1 MRSTLIVLA
10 AVLALSGGAAPALAS
25 GRDVI
30 NDCTDDEI
38 LTKTYT
44 QQEYRDALA
53 KLPADA
59 DQYGNCRDIIARAQD
74 AAVAKAGSKG
84 AGSKNGGAGGAGGA
98 ATSGGGTPG
107 GTSGGGTSGG
117 GTSGGQPAAGPSVQ
131 PTKDQLA
138 AASAADRAAVQDA
151 ARNASRTSVGA
162 GNPIG
167 AQGVGTAP
175 GSGVSDLPVPV
186 LVLLGLLLAG
196 MLALAAIR
204 IRSLVHA
211 RGA

>member
-1 MRSTLIVLA
+1 MRSTLIALA
-10 AVLALSGGAAPALAS
+10 AVLAMFGGAAPALAS

-38 LTKTYT
+38 LSKTYT
-44 QQEYRDALA
+44 QREYRDALA
-53 KLPADA
+53 MLPADA

-74 AAVAKAGSKG
+74 AAVAKGGSKG
-84 AGSKNGGAGGAGGA
+84 GSSKNGGAGGA

-107 GTSGGGTSGG
+107 GTSA
-117 GTSGGQPAAGPSVQ
+117 GQAAAGPSVR

-138 AASAADRAAVQDA
+138 AASAADRAAVRDA
-151 ARNASRTSVGA
+151 ASNAPRAAAAASS
-162 GNPIG
+162 PIG
-167 AQGVGTAP
+167 AQSVGTAP
-175 GSGVSDLPVPV
+175 GSGVSDLPVPI

-196 MLALAAIR
+196 TLALAAIR

>member
-1 MRSTLIVLA
+1 MHRTLIALS

-38 LTKTYT
+38 LSKTYT

-74 AAVAKAGSKG
+74 AAAAKGGSKG
-84 AGSKNGGAGGAGGA
+84 GGAKNGGAGGA
-98 ATSGGGTPG
+98 ATPGGGTPG
-107 GTSGGGTSGG
+107 GAGGAPASGGSTPGA
-117 GTSGGQPAAGPSVQ
+117 QPSAGPSVQ
-131 PTKDQLA
+131 PAKDQLA

-151 ARNASRTSVGA
+151 RRNASRAATGA
-162 GNPIG
+162 GSPIG
-167 AQGVGTAP
+167 AQSVGTAP
-175 GSGVSDLPVPV
+175 RSGVSDLPVAV

-196 MLALAAIR
+196 TLALAAIR